1 MLIVNLV
8 AYGSLVIIL
17 TLIFTSKKIDEET
30 GKTVL
35 AVHSSV
41 RIMLVIWTMIGIS
54 LPKYLGLRFTK
65 QLYYKLEKID
75 MEKIKA
81 NAKSDKK
88 VRNHIAKFRY
98 ESTNTNVAEVSS
110 KGVVKAIG
118 KGKTVIYVFGQNG
131 ISQKIKVAV
140 K

>member
-1 MLIVNLV
+1 MKQCANNLSQVVATVSSCSCNLGFFLI
-8 AYGSLVIIL
+8 
-17 TLIFTSKKIDEET
+17 TLNKKKIT
-30 GKTVL
+30 LTKGK
-35 AVHSSV
+35 
-41 RIMLVIWTMIGIS
+41 
-54 LPKYLGLRFTK
+54 KF
-65 QLYYKLEKID
+65 
-75 MEKIKA
+75 KIKA
-81 NAKSDKK
+81 KAKSDKK